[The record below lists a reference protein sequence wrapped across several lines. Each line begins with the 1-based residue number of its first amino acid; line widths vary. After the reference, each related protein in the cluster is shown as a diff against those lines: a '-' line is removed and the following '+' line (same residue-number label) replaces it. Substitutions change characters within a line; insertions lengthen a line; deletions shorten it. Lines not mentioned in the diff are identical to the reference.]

1 MVKKRNINSLLSK
14 GMLNIYL
21 KVAIETFSKLRF
33 SGFKK
38 LILILKGI
46 MTFQSQ
52 RVQTFCCSKTSTLIK
67 TKRNRKW
74 KTPPIDLVTRTLCFS
89 SYKNRKLKLKLCW
102 VVARERKKS
111 AFLYRLFCRKDI
123 VFDLHLSSVYSV
135 LGTLS
140 EYTCFFISEN
150 ITSYTF
156 VACF

>member
-89 SYKNRKLKLKLCW
+89 SYKNRKLKLKLC
-102 VVARERKKS
+102 
-111 AFLYRLFCRKDI
+111 
-123 VFDLHLSSVYSV
+123 
-135 LGTLS
+135 
-140 EYTCFFISEN
+140 
-150 ITSYTF
+150 
-156 VACF
+156 